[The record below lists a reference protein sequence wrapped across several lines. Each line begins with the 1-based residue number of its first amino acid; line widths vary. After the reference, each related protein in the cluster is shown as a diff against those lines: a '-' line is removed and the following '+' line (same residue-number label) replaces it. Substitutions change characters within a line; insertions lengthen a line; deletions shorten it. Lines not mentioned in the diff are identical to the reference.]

1 MNVTD
6 DLIDIHPGRQRTAL
20 AVVALLTVPAFLV
33 RYGGLD
39 ASHALEALLFG
50 LAIVGAAFAISWAA
64 ETAQLDISAGL
75 AIAILALIAVLPEYA
90 VDFVF
95 TAQGGNS
102 YQLDPTCPSPLG
114 PGRESPCDLAL
125 ANMTGANRLLIGIGW
140 SMVVFIAWYRLRR
153 TRALPKGQRW
163 EGIELTRDHSIE
175 LGFLWVATLYSLTLP
190 LKGSITLIDSVIL
203 VSLFVGYTWR
213 VSRAPAEEPHLV
225 GPARY
230 LGSFPVLTRRAW
242 VIGLFLA
249 SGTVILLF
257 AEPFAHSLQEAG
269 KQLGISE
276 FLLVQ
281 WLAPLASES
290 PELLVAGLFAWRLNT
305 NAGLGTLVSS
315 KVNQWTLLV
324 GTLPIVFAISSASTH
339 GLPISAVQ
347 REELFLTA
355 AQSFFAVAILSNLSL
370 SLREAGYLFGLFW
383 AQFIV
388 GALVPE
394 SMHAA
399 ERIGVG
405 ILYLLLGV
413 TFLLRDRRRMP
424 HLVRDA
430 FVASHAELG
439 GERLQDALEE
449 AEEEHPSP
457 PHDDPHEDPSTAPS
471 R

>member
-1 MNVTD
+1 MTD
-6 DLIDIHPGRQRTAL
+6 ELIDIHPGRQRTAL
-20 AVVALLTVPAFLV
+20 AAAALATVPAFLL
-33 RYGGLD
+33 RYADLN
-39 ASHALEALLFG
+39 ASPPVEALLFG
-50 LAIVGAAFAISWAA
+50 VAIVGAAFAISWAA

-95 TAQGGNS
+95 TSEGGRS
-102 YQLDPTCPSPLG
+102 FRIDPACPPLG
-114 PGRESPCDLAL
+114 AGTESPCDLAL
-125 ANMTGANRLLIGIGW
+125 ANMTGANRLLIGLGW

-153 TRALPKGQRW
+153 TRTMPTGRW
-163 EGIELTRDHSIE
+163 SGIQLSRDHSIE
-175 LGFLWVATLYSLTLP
+175 LGFLWIATLYSLTLP
-190 LKGSITLIDSVIL
+190 LKPSITLIDTVIL
-203 VSLFVGYTWR
+203 VGLFAGYTWR

-230 LGSFPVLTRRAW
+230 LGTFPDVPRRTW

-249 SGTVILLF
+249 SGLVIWLF
-257 AEPFAHSLQEAG
+257 AEPFAHALVESGADI
-269 KQLGISE
+269 GISE

-305 NAGLGTLVSS
+305 NSALGTLVSS

-355 AQSFFAVAILSNLSL
+355 AQSFFAVAIMSNLSL
-370 SLREAGYLFGLFW
+370 SLKEAGYLFGLFW

-394 SMHAA
+394 SLHAA
-399 ERIGVG
+399 ERIGIG
-405 ILYLLLGV
+405 ILYLLLGFV
-413 TFLLRDRRRMP
+413 FILRDRRRVP
-424 HLVRDA
+424 QLIRDA
-430 FVASHAELG
+430 FVSSYAELG
-439 GERLQDALEE
+439 EERLQDALRE
-449 AEEEHPSP
+449 AETERPSP
-457 PHDDPHEDPSTAPS
+457 PHVGDDPSSAPP